1 MIRPA
6 QILWVLVFT
15 GVMSAQP
22 ASAPTPPAA
31 DEGLE
36 TPWSIAPVLQEIGA
50 HFGRLL
56 ATLNRYDAKG
66 WVAKGAS
73 ETYDEQL
80 QACKVQAKALS
91 DGATALARNPEQL
104 AASLELFFRF
114 QSLETMLGSVEEG
127 MRKYQGLADAQNLA
141 GLEAEIGP
149 NRDRLQ
155 RYVVALAADRERQL
169 KITDQEAQRCRA
181 LLTAAPA
188 AAPAKSG
195 KKK

>member
-1 MIRPA
+1 MLA
-6 QILWVLVFT
+6 FT
-15 GVMSAQP
+15 GVLRAQP
-22 ASAPTPPAA
+22 ASPQPAAAA

-56 ATLNRYDAKG
+56 AALNQYDAKA

-73 ETYDEQL
+73 ETYGEQL
-80 QACKVQAKALS
+80 QSCKAQAKALS
-91 DGATALARNPEQL
+91 DGATALSRNPEQL
-104 AASLELFFRF
+104 AAALELFFRF

-181 LLTAAPA
+181 LLTASPAP
-188 AAPAKSG
+188 APAKSG